1 VQLGLSAIAKNI
13 LQKFKIY
20 EEPGMDINSFCF
32 MRHEGM
38 TARKEIYLYIQ
49 DGFNFVMTSEAVME
63 DIHKEL
69 LFIRKKLEELEEI
82 ILPTDLPTEKLEEEE
97 LEEIRNLR
105 EESISGEHIKW
116 DELKKKI
123 L

>member
-1 VQLGLSAIAKNI
+1 
-13 LQKFKIY
+13 
-20 EEPGMDINSFCF
+20 
-32 MRHEGM
+32 
-38 TARKEIYLYIQ
+38 
-49 DGFNFVMTSEAVME
+49 MTSEAVME

-82 ILPTDLPTEKLEEEE
+82 ILPNEKLEEE

-116 DELKKKI
+116 DGLKKKI

>member
-1 VQLGLSAIAKNI
+1 VKAVTLLLFYAAW
-13 LQKFKIY
+13 
-20 EEPGMDINSFCF
+20 E
-32 MRHEGM
+32 M
-38 TARKEIYLYIQ
+38 TARKEICLYIR

-82 ILPTDLPTEKLEEEE
+82 ILPTEKLEEEE
-97 LEEIRNLR
+97 LEEIRKLR

-116 DELKKKI
+116 DGLKKKI

>member
-1 VQLGLSAIAKNI
+1 
-13 LQKFKIY
+13 
-20 EEPGMDINSFCF
+20 
-32 MRHEGM
+32 M
-38 TARKEIYLYIQ
+38 TPRKEIYLYIQ

-82 ILPTDLPTEKLEEEE
+82 ILPTEKLEEGEI
-97 LEEIRNLR
+97 EEIRNLR
-105 EESISGEHIKW
+105 EESINGEHIKW

>member
-1 VQLGLSAIAKNI
+1 
-13 LQKFKIY
+13 
-20 EEPGMDINSFCF
+20 
-32 MRHEGM
+32 
-38 TARKEIYLYIQ
+38 
-49 DGFNFVMTSEAVME
+49 MTSEAVME

-82 ILPTDLPTEKLEEEE
+82 ILPNEKLEEEE

>member
-1 VQLGLSAIAKNI
+1 MA
-13 LQKFKIY
+13 
-20 EEPGMDINSFCF
+20 P
-32 MRHEGM
+32 
-38 TARKEIYLYIQ
+38 RKEICLYIQ
-49 DGFNFVMTSEAVME
+49 DGFNFVMTSEGVME

-82 ILPTDLPTEKLEEEE
+82 ILPNEKLEEE

-116 DELKKKI
+116 NELKKKI

>member
-1 VQLGLSAIAKNI
+1 
-13 LQKFKIY
+13 
-20 EEPGMDINSFCF
+20 
-32 MRHEGM
+32 
-38 TARKEIYLYIQ
+38 
-49 DGFNFVMTSEAVME
+49 MTSEGVME

-82 ILPTDLPTEKLEEEE
+82 ILPNEKLEEE

-116 DELKKKI
+116 NELKKKI

>member
-1 VQLGLSAIAKNI
+1 
-13 LQKFKIY
+13 
-20 EEPGMDINSFCF
+20 MDINSFCF
-32 MRHEGM
+32 MRHERM
-38 TARKEIYLYIQ
+38 APRKEICLYIW

-82 ILPTDLPTEKLEEEE
+82 ILPTEKLEEEE